1 MAETTPTP
9 QPADQPVALSNAER
23 KAVERLRLTPEQ
35 RQVERAAQE
44 QAVLARVPIE
54 VRQAREA
61 KAARL
66 AAMTTDQRRVYHL
79 GQHLVA
85 VVRMLREETKRS
97 VALTDVLGAPDVTE
111 AETLTWFFDEVKKP
125 KTTPAPV
132 EPVIADDKGGK
143 P

>member
-1 MAETTPTP
+1 MAETRPAP
-9 QPADQPVALSNAER
+9 LPADQPISLTDAER
-23 KAVERLRLTPEQ
+23 NVVERLRMTPEQ
-35 RQVERAAQE
+35 RQADRAAQE
-44 QAVLARVPIE
+44 QAQLARVPIE

-85 VVRMLREETKRS
+85 VVRMLREETKRG
-97 VALTDVLGAPDVTE
+97 VAVADVLSATDAVE
-111 AETLTWFFDEVKKP
+111 AEVLGWFLDAVKKP
-125 KTTPAPV
+125 TDAAAPGLH
-132 EPVIADDKGGK
+132 EGGR